1 MLIKLLLLSINNIF
15 RNIRKN
21 FFYLF
26 TLSIV
31 AFFFS
36 LIFALS
42 DGIQKVYLQ
51 QLHEMPDLVLQ
62 NIVSGRTANFKE
74 GFSDNLL
81 EIQGISHVTER
92 VWGYYLFDYNNTII
106 TVIGIDPYEKQ
117 YSTLLDKIYS
127 DKRYDNFKK
136 SNSAILGYGLYEM
149 FKGIGYIEKLYL
161 SDHSGAMVEL
171 PILGYL
177 HDTDLKYNDVIFVH
191 KETAKNLLGIPENEF
206 TDLAITIPNKNEI
219 DIIAAKIKEKYK
231 NLNIINKN
239 DILIAYSQY
248 FNLMKGFA
256 LIGTIFLILM
266 IVIIVSDRIIGYG
279 YEKKEITILKAVG
292 WSIEHIV
299 SLKLL
304 ESFFIATLSYFF
316 AVSLSYF
323 YIFFLDAP
331 ILKDHLLGISKLRI
345 YTKIPVNINYSSL
358 FITFLITTV
367 PFLLANIIPAWK
379 VSSKDVMEDKL

>member
-1 MLIKLLLLSINNIF
+1 M
-15 RNIRKN
+15 
-21 FFYLF
+21 
-26 TLSIV
+26 
-31 AFFFS
+31 
-36 LIFALS
+36 
-42 DGIQKVYLQ
+42 Q

-292 WSIEHIV
+292 WSIEQIV

-316 AVSLSYF
+316 AVSLSYI

-345 YTKIPVNINYSSL
+345 YTKIPANMNFSSL

-367 PFLLANIIPAWK
+367 PFVLASIIPAWK